1 MNQPDSQDKGANPLA
16 RQLARRLRA
25 VIEDE
30 QQSVEIRHLAMDALQ
45 AWQQAEESSRIEHS
59 RYRSLMDAVP
69 DPVTILDWD
78 GTVLDFNR
86 AGCKLFGHQREHVI
100 GKNINVLN
108 PELPEGHMGPVID
121 ALSRGESYVI
131 EVTNMRADGSR
142 FPVEVHSA
150 SIQFGTR
157 RSIVAVARDLT
168 ARSDTDDRYT
178 DLLESIDQGIV
189 VQNREGQV
197 LHINNAAM
205 RILDLE
211 PGTSPTAA
219 FHGGDWEIFDERGCL
234 LSHDQLPSS
243 ISLTTGQVVSNQVI
257 GISRRDKHLFRWL
270 SVSAIPKF
278 HANADQP
285 GQTFSLIRDITE
297 LKRDSAMFSRVQSL
311 AAIGAWEFNR
321 ESGHI
326 YLTSGAMRLLGIDS
340 ADVPLENMLRAFV
353 QPYRDQ
359 LRTSLGATE
368 QPAHAFRY
376 ELLCKPSSHGAEW
389 LQIQGDIDPLDP
401 AGNRI
406 TGTIADI
413 SERKQVEARLR
424 QQALTDPM
432 TGLFNREAIIGE
444 IEFRLAE
451 SRLDF
456 AILYI
461 DLDRF
466 KVINDVLG
474 HHVGDEL
481 LCKVSH
487 RVQTGIGESAV
498 LARLGGDEFLALCPH
513 HTANSAISIAER
525 IIEVLSKPF
534 QLGNEEYLVSASIG
548 IAQAGINGDEAS
560 TLIQNADAAM
570 YDSKRRT
577 FNGWQ
582 CYSEDLARRQ
592 RDRLRIDTLL
602 RSAISNNEMR
612 LEYQPKIDLASGA
625 VVGAE
630 ALMRWENPLLG
641 SMSPN
646 VFISHA
652 EGNGEVVRLGNW
664 ALHQVCQQIRRW
676 RDAGLDVMP
685 IAVNVSFRQFLVG
698 DLASTVAEALNS
710 AGIAGSLLELEFTER
725 VLIEDEPETLRTIAR
740 LGEMGVS
747 LSIDDFGEGY
757 SALNY
762 LRRLPIH
769 GLKLSQLFLQG
780 VPDNRPDVAVCEA
793 VSGIANSLGL
803 GLVAEGVETTAQRDF
818 LLKLGVPVGQGFL
831 FSRPLSA
838 EDFAAHL
845 AAANV
850 LGRGAA

>member
-1 MNQPDSQDKGANPLA
+1 MNHPDSHDKGANPVA

-25 VIEDE
+25 MIEDE
-30 QQSVEIRHLAMDALQ
+30 SQSVEARHLAMDALH
-45 AWQQAEESSRIEHS
+45 AWQQAEETSEIEHA
-59 RYRSLMDAVP
+59 RYRHLLDAIP

-86 AGCKLFGHQREHVI
+86 AGCKLFGRQREDVV

-108 PELPEGHMGPVID
+108 PELPDGHMGPVID
-121 ALSRGESYVI
+121 ALSRGESYMI

-150 SIQFGTR
+150 AIQFGSR
-157 RSIVAVARDLT
+157 RSVVAVARDLS
-168 ARSDTDDRYT
+168 ARENSDDRYT

-189 VQNREGQV
+189 VQNGEGQV

-211 PGTSPTAA
+211 PGTSPEAA
-219 FHGGDWEIFDERGCL
+219 FSSGDWEIFDECGRL
-234 LSHDQLPSS
+234 LPREELPSY
-243 ISLTTGQVVSNQVI
+243 ISLTTGQVISNHVI
-257 GISRRDKHLFRWL
+257 GVSRRDKHLFRWL

-311 AAIGAWEFNR
+311 AAIGAWELKR
-321 ESGHI
+321 DSGQL
-326 YLTSGAMRLLGIDS
+326 YLTHGAQRLLGIDK
-340 ADVPLENMLRAFV
+340 ANARLDDMLRCFV

-359 LRTSLGATE
+359 LRTAMGGAE
-368 QPAHAFRY
+368 LPAHAFRY
-376 ELLCKPSSHGAEW
+376 ELLCKPSSHGTEW
-389 LQIQGDIDPLDP
+389 LQIQGDVDPLYP
-401 AGNRI
+401 SGNRI
-406 TGTIADI
+406 TGTISDI

-451 SRLDF
+451 ARLDF
-456 AILYI
+456 ALLYI

-466 KVINDVLG
+466 KLINDVLG

-481 LCKVSH
+481 LRMVAG
-487 RVQTGIGESAV
+487 RMQAGIGESAV
-498 LARLGGDEFLALCPH
+498 LARLGGDEFLALCPQ
-513 HTANSAISIAER
+513 HTASSAIEIAEQV
-525 IIEVLSKPF
+525 IDVLSKPF
-534 QLGNEEYLVSASIG
+534 LLGKEEYLISASIG

-570 YDSKRRT
+570 YDSKRRS

-592 RDRLRIDTLL
+592 RDRLRIDTSL
-602 RSAISNNEMR
+602 RNAISNNEMR
-612 LEYQPKIDLASGA
+612 LEYQPQVDLASGA
-625 VVGAE
+625 IVGAE
-630 ALMRWENPLLG
+630 ALMRWENPVLG
-641 SMSPN
+641 SMPPN

-652 EGNGEVVRLGNW
+652 EGSGEVVRLGKW
-664 ALHQVCQQIRRW
+664 ALNQACQQIRLW
-676 RDAGLDVMP
+676 LDAGLDVIP

-698 DLASTVAEALNS
+698 DLASTVAQALNS
-710 AGIAGSLLELEFTER
+710 AGIPGSLLELEFTER
-725 VLIEDEPETLRTIAR
+725 VLIEDEPDTLRTIAHLR
-740 LGEMGVS
+740 EMGVS

-780 VPDNRPDVAVCEA
+780 VPDNRSDVAVCQA
-793 VSGIANSLGL
+793 VSGIARSLGL
-803 GLVAEGVETTAQRDF
+803 KLVAEGVETAAQRDF

-831 FSRPLSA
+831 FSRPLLA
-838 EDFAAHL
+838 ADFGAHL
-845 AAANV
+845 AAASV
-850 LGRGAA
+850 FGRGTV